1 MDYIIVK
8 FGHITVSHVRLV
20 KIIRTSTRKPQDYR
34 LHD

>member
-8 FGHITVSHVRLV
+8 FGHITVSRVRLV
-20 KIIRTSTRKPQDYR
+20 KIITNSTRKPQDYR